1 VAEFWTLGGKRTMKA
16 QATKF
21 SLLLSLVVLTGCLS
35 MNPER
40 AQRTVSHWIPL
51 GTPQEDAFRIMERH
65 GFTSQVDQ
73 ERQNKGETAFWFYR
87 ETKILRNN
95 WVLEI
100 EFKNGKV
107 ISIDRPNTFND
118 FMGHFEKLEPSGG

>member
-1 VAEFWTLGGKRTMKA
+1 MKA
-16 QATKF
+16 NTTRII
-21 SLLLSLVVLTGCLS
+21 LLLSVIFLSGCLS
-35 MNPER
+35 TNPDK
-40 AQRTVSHWIPL
+40 AQVTISRWIPL
-51 GTPQEDAFRIMERH
+51 GTPQNDAFRIMERH

-87 ETKILRNN
+87 ETEILRNN

-100 EFKNGKV
+100 QFKDGKV

-118 FMGHFEKLEPSGG
+118 FMGHFEKHQPSGR